1 MYNETTYQLIMGRF
15 KTYYPISEITPD
27 LYTPGKQLMTE
38 NNVEYI
44 GAYHKYLT
52 GEVYTKAQWQ
62 PDRSVILI
70 PYIDQTISNKNITYF
85 KLKPEI
91 RLARISPTTHNVVV
105 TVTDYTRG
113 TLQRFFIKK
122 RNDNAIIEI
131 NSQQFNAWQTDQL
144 DKKLYVAIEIAWYIS
159 GTANDVIT
167 AGILVPGVATRNK
180 KQIQLAANSIPE
192 IATYLTNPLQFYAD
206 TEYTVPK
213 DINM

>member
-1 MYNETTYQLIMGRF
+1 MGRF
-15 KTYYPISEITPD
+15 KTYYPISEITTD
-27 LYTPGKQLMTE
+27 LYTSGKQWMTT

-62 PDRSVILI
+62 PDQSAILI
-70 PYIDQTISNKNITYF
+70 SYIDQTISNKNISYF

-91 RLARISPTTHNVVV
+91 QLTRLSPTSHNVAV
-105 TVTDYTRG
+105 TVTDYNRKL
-113 TLQRFFIKK
+113 LQRFFIKK

-131 NSQQFNAWQTDQL
+131 DKQQFDAWKSDQI
-144 DKKLYVAIEIAWYIS
+144 DKKLYIAIEIAWYIA
-159 GTANDVIT
+159 GPANDVIT
-167 AGILVPGVATRNK
+167 DILVPGVATLNK
-180 KQIQLAANSIPE
+180 KQIQLAANIIPE

>member
-1 MYNETTYQLIMGRF
+1 MYNETEYQLIMGRF
-15 KTYYPISEITPD
+15 KTYYPISEITTD
-27 LYTPGKQLMTE
+27 LYTPGKQWMTE
-38 NNVEYI
+38 TNVEYI

-91 RLARISPTTHNVVV
+91 QLARTSPTAHNVVA
-105 TVTDYTRG
+105 TVNDYRRG
-113 TLQRFFIKK
+113 LLQRFFIKK

-131 NSQQFNAWQTDQL
+131 NKQQFNAWQTDQI

-159 GTANDVIT
+159 GPTNDVIT
-167 AGILVPGVATRNK
+167 TGILVPGVATRNK
-180 KQIQLAANSIPE
+180 KQIQLAANIIPE
-192 IATYLTNPLQFYAD
+192 IATYLTNPLQFYTD
-206 TEYTVPK
+206 TDFYVPK

>member
-62 PDRSVILI
+62 PDQSTILI
-70 PYIDQTISNKNITYF
+70 PYIDQTISNKNIIYF
-85 KLKPEI
+85 TLKPEI
-91 RLARISPTTHNVVV
+91 QLARTSPTSHNVVV
-105 TVTDYTRG
+105 TVTDYTLG
-113 TLQRFFIKK
+113 ILQRFFIKK

-131 NSQQFNAWQTDQL
+131 NKQQYDAWKSDQI
-144 DKKLYVAIEIAWYIS
+144 DKKLYIAIEIAWYIS
-159 GTANDVIT
+159 GPANDVIT
-167 AGILVPGVATRNK
+167 GILVPGVATLNK
-180 KQIQLAANSIPE
+180 KQIQLAANTMPE

-206 TEYTVPK
+206 TDFYVPK

>member
-1 MYNETTYQLIMGRF
+1 MRRF
-15 KTYYPISEITPD
+15 KTYYPISEITTD
-27 LYTPGKQLMTE
+27 LYTSGKQWMTTD
-38 NNVEYI
+38 NVEYI

-62 PDRSVILI
+62 PDQSAILI
-70 PYIDQTISNKNITYF
+70 SYIDQTISNKNISYF

-91 RLARISPTTHNVVV
+91 QLTRLSPTSHNVAV
-105 TVTDYTRG
+105 TVTDYNRKL
-113 TLQRFFIKK
+113 LQRFFIKK

-131 NSQQFNAWQTDQL
+131 DKQQFDAWKSDQI
-144 DKKLYVAIEIAWYIS
+144 DKKLYIAIEIAWYIA
-159 GTANDVIT
+159 GPANDVIT
-167 AGILVPGVATRNK
+167 DILVPGVATLNK
-180 KQIQLAANSIPE
+180 KQIQLAANIIPE

>member
-1 MYNETTYQLIMGRF
+1 MYNETKYQLIMGRF
-15 KTYYPISEITPD
+15 KTYYPISEITTD
-27 LYTPGKQLMTE
+27 LYTPGKQWMTE

-62 PDRSVILI
+62 PERSAILI
-70 PYIDQTISNKNITYF
+70 PYIDQTISNKNLPYF

-91 RLARISPTTHNVVV
+91 QLARISPTSHTVVV

-131 NSQQFNAWQTDQL
+131 NKQQYDAWRTDQI

-159 GTANDVIT
+159 GPANDLIT
-167 AGILVPGVATRNK
+167 GILVPGVATRNK
-180 KQIQLAANSIPE
+180 KQIQLAANTIPE

-213 DINM
+213 DINK